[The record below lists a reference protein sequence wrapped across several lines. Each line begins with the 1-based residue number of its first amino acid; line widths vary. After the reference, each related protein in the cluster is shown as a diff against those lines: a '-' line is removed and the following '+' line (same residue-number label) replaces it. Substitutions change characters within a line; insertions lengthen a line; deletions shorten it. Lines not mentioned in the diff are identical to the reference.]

1 MAKRYAGT
9 GSIGRHSLG
18 YPCSEIV
25 SPKIVKVRVQRA
37 LSSSG
42 LGDIDYALNPYIGCY
57 HACVYCYAREFVSMK
72 RIARYWGEIIV
83 VKTNIADVLRDE
95 VGRHKRGIVGIGT
108 ITDAYQPVESEFQI
122 TRQCVETLLSAG
134 FAVTIQTK
142 SDLILR
148 DLDVLTSR
156 PSLVDVGFT
165 ITTLDS
171 SIARLIEPRAPSP
184 QKRVAA
190 LERIASAGIKTW
202 VFLGPI
208 IPGYNDDL
216 KSISEVIEVAAA
228 TGSVLYYDKFRVK
241 RFMLQNPELRNWVEK
256 ARSYPWKKL
265 FKTIEILCQKRGVV
279 CIYSGDMIKSS
290 ILRSQQRKLDSYS
303 KPRN

>member
-1 MAKRYAGT
+1 MAKRYAGA

-72 RIARYWGEIIV
+72 RIARYWGEIVV

-95 VGRHKRGIVGIGT
+95 VGRYKRGIVGIGT

-134 FAVTIQTK
+134 FAITIQTK

-148 DLDVLTSR
+148 DLDVLMSR
-156 PSLVDVGFT
+156 PSIVDVGFT

-228 TGSVLYYDKFRVK
+228 TGSVLYYDKLRVK
-241 RFMLQNPELRNWVEK
+241 RFMLQNPELRNWVEN

-279 CIYSGDMIKSS
+279 CIYSGDMIKSLV
-290 ILRSQQRKLDSYS
+290 LRARHRKLDSYS

>member
-1 MAKRYAGT
+1 MLSGFYRGH
-9 GSIGRHSLG
+9 RLG
-18 YPCSEIV
+18 YSCSEIV
-25 SPKIVKVRVQRA
+25 SPKIVRVRVRRA

-42 LGDIDYALNPYIGCY
+42 LGDVDYALNPYIGCY
-57 HACVYCYAREFVSMK
+57 HACVYCYAREFVSIK
-72 RIARYWGEIIV
+72 RVARHWGEIVV

-95 VGRHKRGIVGIGT
+95 VTRYRRGVVGIGT

-122 TRQCVETLLSAG
+122 TRQCIEVLLNAG
-134 FAVTIQTK
+134 FTVTVQTK

-148 DLDVLTSR
+148 DLDILASR

-228 TGSVLYYDKFRVK
+228 TGSVLYYDKLRVK
-241 RFMLQNPELRNWVEK
+241 RFMLQKPELRDWVEN
-256 ARSYPWKKL
+256 ARSYPWSKL
-265 FKTIEILCQKRGVV
+265 FKAIEMLCQKRGVV
-279 CIYSGDMIKSS
+279 CIYSGDVVRSS
-290 ILRSQQRKLDSYS
+290 VLGSKHRKLDSYS

>member
-1 MAKRYAGT
+1 M
-9 GSIGRHSLG
+9 
-18 YPCSEIV
+18 
-25 SPKIVKVRVQRA
+25 KVRVRRA

-72 RIARYWGEIIV
+72 RIARYWGEIVV
-83 VKTNIADVLRDE
+83 VKTNIVDVLRDE
-95 VGRHKRGIVGIGT
+95 ISKRRHGVVGIGT
-108 ITDAYQPVESEFQI
+108 ITDAYQPVESEFRI
-122 TRQCVETLLSAG
+122 TRQCVETLLNTG
-134 FAVTIQTK
+134 FVVTIQTK

-148 DLDVLTSR
+148 DLDILTSR

-190 LERIASAGIKTW
+190 LERISDAGIKTW

-216 KSISEVIEVAAA
+216 ESISEVIEVA
-228 TGSVLYYDKFRVK
+228 TVTKSVLYYDKLRVK
-241 RFMLQNPELRNWVEK
+241 RFMLQNPELRNWIERVR
-256 ARSYPWKKL
+256 AYPWRKL
-265 FKTIEILCQKRGVV
+265 FKSIEILCQKRGVICV
-279 CIYSGDMIKSS
+279 YSGDVMKSS
-290 ILRSQQRKLDSYS
+290 ISGSQHRRLDSYS